1 MSIEAK
7 KTKSKAKT
15 KVDKTSADKE
25 NVAPVKEN
33 IVAHLY
39 KAPSVS
45 FTEGEDL
52 DLFNSSLAREV
63 DQAFTPIK
71 RSQLGIGSSSVIKK
85 PDPETSLL

>member
-1 MSIEAK
+1 MTINSKYLIQDLLQESLNLQLSCQL

-63 DQAFTPIK
+63 D
-71 RSQLGIGSSSVIKK
+71 
-85 PDPETSLL
+85 